1 MGSRVKEEERNER
14 AIRALLKLPGNR
26 RCINCNSLGPQ
37 YVCTSFSTFVC
48 VSCSGIH
55 REFTHRVKSISMAKF
70 TSQEVSALQEGGNE
84 RGKEIYL
91 KHWDFQ
97 GQPLPDIRSATK
109 PDDYHR
115 LLIDVDRLR
124 NFIKIVYVDRRFTAE
139 RIGNHQPQAK
149 GSRDDTY
156 RNNNI
161 DSSRGVQRGPYG
173 GTSEDNHGPQH
184 STAST
189 SEDQNN
195 LNKHPVPAKVDQK
208 NRTTTER
215 ENANTGKHQY
225 LDGLQKT
232 GGSSENNLKDTT
244 KSVSSVVEPSKE
256 TNRKVLPIRLP
267 DPPRSHKATTSTTP
281 AEIQKVVPPRAA
293 DPSSKTTTDVKLEIS
308 KSLIDFDSDFEPH
321 QGFGQTEVQKSSPL
335 PDVGWATFDDT
346 TPKNATATSI
356 SSTNSLNGPLVQI
369 LNSVSAP
376 QISFPTRQ
384 STKSLSFSQANN
396 GSQQNQFFFRPTDN
410 IQSYSSPLNRAN
422 SAPVNSQLWGAA
434 SQASIQG
441 SHALPSNHGSNI
453 LAGTLAS
460 QRPAVDTTSSRGK
473 ALPEDIFT
481 MSYHPYAANWD
492 WRANPQL
499 NMGYGQY
506 NMQYPVGAANFP
518 SLSSMRGA
526 LPHTGS
532 TSMLPRAPFT
542 GFVNSDLI
550 TPQILPPMTT
560 NNHQF
565 IVQQHDVK
573 VTHQMQNA
581 SFPINQ
587 SHLPQVGGNP
597 FF

>member
-97 GQPLPDIRSATK
+97 GQPLPDIS
-109 PDDYHR
+109 
-115 LLIDVDRLR
+115 DVDRLR

-293 DPSSKTTTDVKLEIS
+293 DPSPKTTTDVKLEIS

-506 NMQYPVGAANFP
+506 NMQYPVGAANF
-518 SLSSMRGA
+518 M
-526 LPHTGS
+526 
-532 TSMLPRAPFT
+532 
-542 GFVNSDLI
+542 
-550 TPQILPPMTT
+550 
-560 NNHQF
+560 
-565 IVQQHDVK
+565 VQQHDVK

>member
-506 NMQYPVGAANFP
+506 NMQYPVGAANF
-518 SLSSMRGA
+518 
-526 LPHTGS
+526 
-532 TSMLPRAPFT
+532 
-542 GFVNSDLI
+542 
-550 TPQILPPMTT
+550 
-560 NNHQF
+560 

>member
-115 LLIDVDRLR
+115 LLMYDIGSETSSRLYMLTEGSQQKELVT
-124 NFIKIVYVDRRFTAE
+124 I
-139 RIGNHQPQAK
+139 NHK
-149 GSRDDTY
+149 R
-156 RNNNI
+156 
-161 DSSRGVQRGPYG
+161 RGVQRGPYG

-565 IVQQHDVK
+565 MVQQHDVK

>member
-97 GQPLPDIRSATK
+97 GQPLPDIS
-109 PDDYHR
+109 
-115 LLIDVDRLR
+115 DVDRLR

-281 AEIQKVVPPRAA
+281 AEIQ
-293 DPSSKTTTDVKLEIS
+293 
-308 KSLIDFDSDFEPH
+308 
-321 QGFGQTEVQKSSPL
+321 
-335 PDVGWATFDDT
+335 
-346 TPKNATATSI
+346 
-356 SSTNSLNGPLVQI
+356 
-369 LNSVSAP
+369 
-376 QISFPTRQ
+376 
-384 STKSLSFSQANN
+384 
-396 GSQQNQFFFRPTDN
+396 
-410 IQSYSSPLNRAN
+410 
-422 SAPVNSQLWGAA
+422 LWGAA

-565 IVQQHDVK
+565 MVQQHDVK